1 MMKSILTITLLLFTF
16 GFGQMQYSIVGVPDF
31 GIQSSTEEFIFGV
44 WDNPANLANLDK
56 TKFHS
61 SFRFQN
67 ENFQWFSTD
76 LLNVSLSAPIGKN
89 RGLQFDLK
97 PLYRPVY
104 EFNAE
109 SESVVY
115 GDTLKYDFKQT
126 GRGGVYLLNLNFGN
140 RITDRIN
147 IGLSSGILF
156 GNILDGQWLEFHEN
170 QKVDSVSV
178 INTSKYV
185 TLLNTSVSPVG
196 IIGGASF
203 SFHSERVNFSG
214 IFRKQ
219 FTSKIKT
226 DETMIFQGEF
236 GTLEIDTSS
245 ETREIYLPDLFSL
258 STEFLITPSWK
269 LLLSGSKIYSANYF
283 STTLNGDPLSIQNGY
298 LSAAG
303 VEYQFVDTET
313 IFRDWKIRLGGQIQ
327 EKLYAED
334 YSISDRCITGGFGI
348 PLRNG
353 LLNIDISGKY
363 GFRTHSTLEQ
373 DQRYFEFFMT
383 LTSSQKWFIS
393 RKKN

>member
-97 PLYRPVY
+97 PLYRQVY

-363 GFRTHSTLEQ
+363 GIRTHSKLGQ